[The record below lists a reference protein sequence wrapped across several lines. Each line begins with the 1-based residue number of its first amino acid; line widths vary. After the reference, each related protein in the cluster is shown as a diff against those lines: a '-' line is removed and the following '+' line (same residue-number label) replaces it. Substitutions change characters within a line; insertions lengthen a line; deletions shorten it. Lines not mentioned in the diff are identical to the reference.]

1 MRDVA
6 FGAGNVVV
14 LDHAIMPAT
23 LHEHPVRNTIAAP
36 LDEVPD
42 VVAGYA
48 PSVGTHNVDGGDW
61 RLRSPWAVV
70 AKAVVLNQAVVR
82 PFVRWMSVHLDMRI
96 EVFQAVVS
104 DDRTFGR
111 PGYMKGVLA
120 IVMHAACSF
129 DDEIFKNPVRLGD
142 VKSLNRA

>member
-1 MRDVA
+1 
-6 FGAGNVVV
+6 
-14 LDHAIMPAT
+14 MPAT

-70 AKAVVLNQAVVR
+70 AKAVVLYQAIVW
-82 PFVRWMSVHLDMRI
+82 PFVRWMSVHFDVSI
-96 EVFQAVVS
+96 EVFQAIVS
-104 DDRTFGR
+104 DDRAFCLPR
-111 PGYMKGVLA
+111 YVKSVLA
-120 IVMHAACSF
+120 IFMHAACSF
-129 DDEIFKNPVRLGD
+129 DDEVFKNPVRLGD
-142 VKSLNRA
+142 VKSLNRS